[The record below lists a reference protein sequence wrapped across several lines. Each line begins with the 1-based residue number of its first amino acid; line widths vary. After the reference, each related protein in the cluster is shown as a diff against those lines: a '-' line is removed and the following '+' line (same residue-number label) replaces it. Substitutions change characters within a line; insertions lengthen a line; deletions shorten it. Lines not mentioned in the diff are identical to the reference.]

1 MFENRVKLPPIVVR
15 NAVAVQRDQRSVD
28 QHYKQNSLRM
38 KLPPQLSTPCAWTV
52 HPHEGGLACV
62 PWLLELGGW
71 AQYPQD
77 RAPYLRA
84 AKRFPKTWPKARG
97 Q

>member
-1 MFENRVKLPPIVVR
+1 LVFENRVKLPPIVVR

-52 HPHEGGLACV
+52 HPHEGGLACL
-62 PWLLELGGW
+62 PWVLERGGGGRSNSQIMVYG
-71 AQYPQD
+71 AVAVQ
-77 RAPYLRA
+77 
-84 AKRFPKTWPKARG
+84 
-97 Q
+97 